1 MELIVTI
8 IIAVIIKWIK
18 ENPEVIANLKREKKQ
33 NIWNEVTKGG
43 YQSSGNASISATTDW
58 QKKARENIAKA
69 GERAKQ
75 KRHGATKSSNTQVNY
90 EMAKRVA
97 RTTPVQEQLNQNRMS
112 SFQRNEKE
120 LTASEQIRKRRMQ
133 HGHSESVFRAIH
145 NHADDFTSSD
155 ILGTVTDLM
164 VKGYEGNLCF
174 ARDFLGE
181 AMDMIS
187 HFQPPTEIPNY
198 SISEMKF

>member
-8 IIAVIIKWIK
+8 IIAIIIKLIK
-18 ENPEVIANLKREKKQ
+18 ESPKGIANLKREKKQ
-33 NIWNEVTKGG
+33 NIWDEVTKGG

-69 GERAKQ
+69 AERAKQ
-75 KRHGATKSSNTQVNY
+75 KSQGMGKGKVNY
-90 EMAKRVA
+90 EMAKRVV

-112 SFQRNEKE
+112 SLQRNEKE
-120 LTASEQIRKRRMQ
+120 LTASEQIRKRRMEN
-133 HGHSESVFRAIH
+133 GHSESVSPAIH
-145 NHADDFTSSD
+145 THADDFTSSD
-155 ILGTVTDLM
+155 ILGTITDLM

-174 ARDFLGE
+174 ERDFLGE